1 MANSPFA
8 RPGRLPALPP
18 IARDRK
24 TPARFAKAV
33 AHHQAGHLDRAVEL
47 YRRILQREPDLP
59 EVHGNLGTALATLG
73 RLSEAAASYRRA
85 TEVDPGNAHAWCRWG
100 TALAGLERFGE
111 AEDKLRRAILLDGD
125 LADAHCQL
133 GATLRR
139 LGRLDAAEA
148 MLRRALA
155 IDPNSAEA
163 HAGLGDVLFDRG
175 QPHEAVAA
183 FARAIALKPD
193 FAAAHNN
200 LSLALKE
207 AGRLVEAGHAAEA
220 AIRLAPKRAAY
231 YANLAEVRTFTH
243 DDPHVAALEALTKES
258 LAQEASAQDAS
269 LVAEERAHL
278 HFALAKAYEDID
290 RPDDAFAQL
299 LAGNALKRRAIVY
312 DEAATLARM
321 DRTRALFTSEFIA
334 ARDGC
339 GEATRLP
346 VFILGMPRWGTTLIE
361 QILASHPHVAGV
373 GELKL
378 LDQAVGAAR
387 DLAPMTADASY
398 PDMIADMQPEHFRL
412 LGAIYAEHLARLAPG
427 ALRIID
433 KMPQNFIY
441 AGLIHLALPHAAI
454 IHVVRDPIDTCVS
467 CFAKLFVEGQAYS
480 YDLAE
485 LGRYY
490 RHYQLLMAHW
500 HRVLPPARML
510 DVRYEDVV
518 ADLEGAARRIVA
530 HCGLAWDARCLD
542 FHRTERPVRT
552 ASAAQVRRPIY
563 TSSVGRWRRYEAFLA
578 PLLAELDARN
588 FGAAAPRA
596 ARQATCGPQ
605 QARAVRCRDS
615 RNRSSARC
623 SSGGTACSLAS
634 SRIWGA

>member
-1 MANSPFA
+1 VASSPFA
-8 RPGRLPALPP
+8 RPGRRPATVLP

-33 AHHQAGHLDRAVEL
+33 AFHQAGRLDQAVTL
-47 YRRILQREPDLP
+47 YRRIIAREPDLP
-59 EVHGNLGTALATLG
+59 EVHGNLGTALVALG
-73 RLSEAAASYRRA
+73 RLSEAAASCQRA
-85 TEVDPGNAHAWCRWG
+85 IELDPDKPKVWCQWG
-100 TALAGLERFGE
+100 AALAGLGRLAE
-111 AEDKLRRAILLDGD
+111 AEAKLRRAILLDRD
-125 LADAHCQL
+125 FAAAHCQL
-133 GATLRR
+133 GNILRQS
-139 LGRLDAAEA
+139 GCLDAAED
-148 MLRRALA
+148 MLRRAVGL
-155 IDPNSAEA
+155 DPNSAQA
-163 HAGLGDVLFDRG
+163 HAGLGDVLLDRG
-175 QPHEAVAA
+175 QSLKAAAA
-183 FARAIALKPD
+183 FGRAVALKPD
-193 FAAAHNN
+193 FAGAYNN

-207 AGRLVEAGHAAEA
+207 AGRLIEAGHAAEA

-243 DDPHVAALEALTKES
+243 GDPHVAALEALT
-258 LAQEASAQDAS
+258 QEALTQDAS
-269 LVAEERAHL
+269 PVAEEWAHL
-278 HFALAKAYEDID
+278 HFALAKAYEDMG
-290 RPDDAFAQL
+290 RADDAFAQL

-321 DRTRALFTSEFIA
+321 ERTRALFTPELIA
-334 ARDGC
+334 ARQGC

-346 VFILGMPRWGTTLIE
+346 VFILGMPRSGTTLVE
-361 QILASHPHVAGV
+361 QILASHPRVCGAGEV
-373 GELKL
+373 KL
-378 LDQAVGAAR
+378 FDQAVGAMR
-387 DLAPMTADASY
+387 DLAPGAAARGATY

-412 LGAIYAEHLARLAPG
+412 LGAVYAEQLARLEPG

-467 CFAKLFVEGQAYS
+467 CFAKLFVEGHAYS

-490 RHYQLLMAHW
+490 RRYQLLMAHW
-500 HRVLPPARML
+500 RRVLPPARML

-542 FHRTERPVRT
+542 FHRTERTVRT

-563 TSSVGRWRRYEAFLA
+563 THSVARWRKYERFLA
-578 PLLAELDARN
+578 PLPAELHAETATAR
-588 FGAAAPRA
+588 GH
-596 ARQATCGPQ
+596 ATP
-605 QARAVRCRDS
+605 
-615 RNRSSARC
+615 
-623 SSGGTACSLAS
+623 
-634 SRIWGA
+634 